1 MTESENRVI
10 PFKKAVHP
18 WIFRNL
24 LSEILH
30 VYFMYANLTVVRPGD
45 EMTNFTEKANMND
58 CNDELLLDG
67 FELAG
72 RSNSRNA
79 PRMMNYYWTDSNNS
93 QGGQTR
99 ATQRT

>member
-1 MTESENRVI
+1 MYRHTIVRSIPMTESENRVI

-45 EMTNFTEKANMND
+45 EMANFTEKANMND
-58 CNDELLLDG
+58 ELLLDSQRRAVK
-67 FELAG
+67 LA
-72 RSNSRNA
+72 
-79 PRMMNYYWTDSNNS
+79 
-93 QGGQTR
+93 
-99 ATQRT
+99 QRT